1 MKKAV
6 IKIGTRGSPLALI
19 QAEKVKNF
27 LSRRGLTTQRVIITS
42 KGDLDRKSPLYK
54 IGGKGVF
61 TRSLEKALINGEI
74 DLAVHS
80 AKDLP
85 SRLIEGTELIGVL
98 PRGSVEDVAVVR
110 EEVDDIKDLIKEGV
124 VATGSLRRRA
134 FLRKNFGAKNIVNVR
149 GNVDTRVKKLKSG
162 EFDIL
167 ILAKAGLERLN
178 LLNEVVYYPLDIGK
192 MIPSPAQAFIVVQAR
207 KGKFNDLFPRDEN
220 WLCFQ
225 VERMV
230 STLLQLDCR
239 TPVGLNCTLND
250 GKMIFKGAVLTPD
263 GSQSAEVFFEAD
275 KIEAKKFAEIVYK
288 KFLEAGVEK
297 VIERIRQWQEK

>member
-1 MKKAV
+1 M
-6 IKIGTRGSPLALI
+6 
-19 QAEKVKNF
+19 
-27 LSRRGLTTQRVIITS
+27 
-42 KGDLDRKSPLYK
+42 
-54 IGGKGVF
+54 
-61 TRSLEKALINGEI
+61 
-74 DLAVHS
+74 
-80 AKDLP
+80 
-85 SRLIEGTELIGVL
+85 IGVL
-98 PRGSVEDVAVVR
+98 PRGSVEDVAVVKKD
-110 EEVDDIKDLIKEGV
+110 VDDIEGFLKERI

-178 LLNEVVYYPLDIGK
+178 LLNDVVYYPLDIGK

-207 KGKFNDLFPRDEN
+207 KEEFEDLFPQDKN

-225 VERMV
+225 VERTV

-239 TPVGLNCTLND
+239 TPVGLNCTLKD
-250 GKMIFKGAVLTPD
+250 EKMIFRGAVLTPD

-275 KIEAKKFAEIVYK
+275 KMEAEKFAEIVYK
-288 KFLEAGVEK
+288 KFLEAEVEK
-297 VIERIRQWQEK
+297 IIERIKQWQEK